1 MPPRKDIKR
10 VVKRLKKKKVTI
22 KTKTKKKAAH
32 ICVMAPGGP
41 VFCSST
47 PSDVRAIKN
56 LVSMLKRK
64 GVKL

>member
-1 MPPRKDIKR
+1 MPNKEVRTVLRKLKAKGYKPKPKIKGSR
-10 VVKRLKKKKVTI
+10 RRHFCIVT
-22 KTKTKKKAAH
+22 
-32 ICVMAPGGP
+32 PGGP

-56 LVSMLKRK
+56 LVAMLKRK